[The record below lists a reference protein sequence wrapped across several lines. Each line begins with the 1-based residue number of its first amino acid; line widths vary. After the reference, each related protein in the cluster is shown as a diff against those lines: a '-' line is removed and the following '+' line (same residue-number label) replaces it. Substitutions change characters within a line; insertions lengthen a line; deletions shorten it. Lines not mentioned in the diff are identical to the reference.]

1 MCKLP
6 PILSNKIFFLAS
18 STILSVINQERLRS
32 NNEEQNINIHNYN
45 EEDEDIVEV
54 SFIQGN

>member
-32 NNEEQNINIHNYN
+32 NNEEQNINIHNHN

>member
-6 PILSNKIFFLAS
+6 TILSNEIFFLAS